1 MGPVASA
8 VAFGPQTGQFF
19 VWFCGFH
26 PNFKPLKLLFRP
38 MPQADKQ
45 CFGPPPKA
53 HGIEN
58 LQENYRR
65 EPRHIFETTKQLSIQ
80 PVFAIMKSKQ
90 YIDV

>member
-1 MGPVASA
+1 
-8 VAFGPQTGQFF
+8 
-19 VWFCGFH
+19 
-26 PNFKPLKLLFRP
+26 

-58 LQENYRR
+58 LQKNYRR
-65 EPRHIFETTKQLSIQ
+65 EPRHIFETIKQLSIQ